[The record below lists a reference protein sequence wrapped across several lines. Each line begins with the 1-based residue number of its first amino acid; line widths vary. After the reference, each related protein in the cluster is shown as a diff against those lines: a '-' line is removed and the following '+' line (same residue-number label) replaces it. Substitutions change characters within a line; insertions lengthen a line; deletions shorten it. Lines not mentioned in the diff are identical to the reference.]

1 MWHALR
7 PFLARS
13 PLAAVA
19 RIHALLPARAR
30 AQSTAAAGVPDP
42 GPFSPAPFSSLRL
55 DLTSA
60 PPPAD
65 LASFV
70 HASLPRWRAHGVNA
84 VFLKL
89 ALPQHAHLLAALCG
103 PGGFEVHHARGLEC
117 TIFQWLPQHTPCK
130 VPPYASS
137 QVAVGGVCLDARGR
151 VLLIRERH
159 APASA
164 WKFPGGMSDLGE
176 NIPDCAVREVY
187 EETGVRTRFEGLLA
201 LRHMHGAAFGVSDL
215 YCLALLRPLQPHAS
229 ANALDAEVTIDPGE
243 IAAGAWCD
251 AAHFAAT
258 TRHALMA
265 RMAREALAVARGQ
278 GWVPPAEAGE
288 GVGQAASGSSDS
300 SGFLRLNDLYSA
312 INKKW
317 TQCYIPSAAP
327 MPPFP
332 PETDPDTAPPL
343 PQRAAPWE
351 RVTGQDKK
359 KSN

>member
-19 RIHALLPARAR
+19 RSPALQPARALAR
-30 AQSTAAAGVPDP
+30 AQSTAAAAVPDP

-55 DLTSA
+55 DLTGAAA
-60 PPPAD
+60 PAPAD

-70 HASLPRWRAHGVNA
+70 HNSLPRWRTHGVNA

-215 YCLALLRPLQPHAS
+215 YCLALLRPLLPGAS
-229 ANALDAEVTIDPGE
+229 ASALDAEVAIDPGE
-243 IAAGAWCD
+243 IAEGAWCD
-251 AAHFAAT
+251 AAQFAAAT
-258 TRHALMA
+258 KHALMA

-278 GWVPPAEAGE
+278 GWVPPAQAGE
-288 GVGQAASGSSDS
+288 GVGQTDSG
-300 SGFLRLNDLYSA
+300 GFLRLNDLYSA

-317 TQCYIPSAAP
+317 TQCYIPSAAQ

-332 PETDPDTAPPL
+332 PETDPATAPPL
-343 PQRAAPWE
+343 PARAAPWE
-351 RVTGQDKK
+351 RAATGK